1 MKKTIKLLAAM
12 VLVATVLA
20 SCGDGFRK
28 TKSGLEYKF
37 LVQNKGAIK
46 IEVGSIPVGT
56 VKISLNDSVLPFPET
71 AQRFWTIEEPRF
83 AGDINEGLLMMHVGD
98 KAIFRICADS
108 LFKRGAR
115 MPDFYKADAGMMLSY
130 EIEITDVVTK
140 AEADEERQNLI
151 EAMQEQAN
159 VDDEAI
165 KKYMEENNLKATPE
179 ASGLY
184 IIVNK
189 KGKGEPV
196 QIGSTIA
203 VNYTGRLLDGTLFDT
218 SREADAREAKKYQ
231 EGREYGPMTYTV
243 GSQPMIKGWEEGVM
257 GQPAGSDITL
267 VMPSELAYGARGAGR
282 DILPYSPLVFNLTIE
297 SVE

>member
-165 KKYMEENNLKATPE
+165 KKYMEENNLQATPE

-203 VNYTGRLLDGTLFDT
+203 VNYTGRLLNGKVFDT
-218 SREADAREAKKYQ
+218 SIEKVAKENNIVDPGRKY
-231 EGREYGPMTYTV
+231 EPFEYQV
-243 GSQPMIKGWEEGVM
+243 GATSLIRGWEEGLIN
-257 GQPAGSDITL
+257 QPAGSSLTL
-267 VMPSELAYGARGAGR
+267 IMPSRLGYGTRENNAIPAN
-282 DILPYSPLVFNLTIE
+282 SPLVFDIE
-297 SVE
+297 IVSVK

>member
-1 MKKTIKLLAAM
+1 
-12 VLVATVLA
+12 
-20 SCGDGFRK
+20 
-28 TKSGLEYKF
+28 
-37 LVQNKGAIK
+37 
-46 IEVGSIPVGT
+46 
-56 VKISLNDSVLPFPET
+56 
-71 AQRFWTIEEPRF
+71 
-83 AGDINEGLLMMHVGD
+83 
-98 KAIFRICADS
+98 
-108 LFKRGAR
+108 
-115 MPDFYKADAGMMLSY
+115 MLSY

-203 VNYTGRLLDGTLFDT
+203 VNYTGRLLNGKVFDT
-218 SREADAREAKKYQ
+218 SIEKVAKENNIVDPGRKY
-231 EGREYGPMTYTV
+231 EPFEYQV
-243 GSQPMIKGWEEGVM
+243 GATSLIRGWEEGLIN
-257 GQPAGSDITL
+257 QPAGSSLTL
-267 VMPSELAYGARGAGR
+267 IMPSRLGYGTRENNAIPAN
-282 DILPYSPLVFNLTIE
+282 SPLVFDIE
-297 SVE
+297 IVSVK